1 MKRCL
6 AGFALGVVAL
16 NAWAALDPTVLD
28 QDAAAIQPKLLA
40 WRRDIHEHPELSNR
54 EFRTSKL
61 VADQLKALGLEVHT
75 GIAHTGVAA
84 VLRGDLP
91 GPTIALRADMDA
103 LPVTEQVDL
112 PFKSTVTTDY
122 RGQQTGV
129 MHACGHDAHT
139 AILLSAAEILA
150 AHRKELP
157 GTILF
162 IFQPAEEGA
171 PEGEQG
177 GAPLMLAEGLFD
189 IVKPEA
195 VFGLHVIST
204 MHSGYI
210 GYRPGPFMA
219 GSDFFRIVVTGKQ
232 THGAQPWNGVDPI
245 VVASQIVTGL
255 QTIVSR
261 QLDITDV
268 PSIVTVG
275 AIKGGV
281 RYNIIPDSV
290 EMLGTFRTFRP
301 AVREEV
307 IERIRRTVENIAAAS
322 GATAEFTLGDAPNPA
337 TINDEKLTRRMVPV
351 LERVAPGKVRE
362 LSLQTVSEDFAF
374 YEQRVPGLFF
384 WVGVTATDTD
394 LATAPAN
401 HSPRFTVDEGGLVT
415 GLRAMLSV
423 ALDYLEHGPSGD
435 TQQP

>member
-1 MKRCL
+1 MKRCMV
-6 AGFALGVVAL
+6 GIALGIVAL
-16 NAWAALDPTVLD
+16 NAWAELDMATLD
-28 QDAAAIQPKLLA
+28 RDATAIEPELLA

-103 LPVTEQVDL
+103 LPVAEQVDL
-112 PFKSTVTTDY
+112 PFKSSVTAEY

-139 AILLSAAEILA
+139 AILLSAAKVLA
-150 AHRKELP
+150 AHRKQLP

-171 PEGEQG
+171 PEGEKG

-189 IVKPEA
+189 IARPEA

-204 MHSGYI
+204 LHTGFI

-219 GSDFFRIVVTGKQ
+219 GSDFFRIVVKGKQ

-268 PSIVTVG
+268 PSIVTIG
-275 AIKGGV
+275 AINGGV

-290 EMLGTFRTFRP
+290 EMLGTFRSFRP
-301 AVREEV
+301 AVREQV
-307 IERIRRTVENIAAAS
+307 IERIRRTAENIAVAN

-337 TINDEKLTRRMVPV
+337 TINDEPLTRRMVPV

-362 LSLQTVSEDFAF
+362 LGLQTVSEDFAF
-374 YEQRVPGLFF
+374 YGQDIPGLFF
-384 WVGVTATDTD
+384 WVGVTAPDID

-401 HSPRFTVDEGGLVT
+401 HSPLFDVDESGLVT
-415 GLRAMLSV
+415 GLRALLSV
-423 ALDYLEHGPSGD
+423 AVDYLERGPTGRA
-435 TQQP
+435 QPD

>member
-6 AGFALGVVAL
+6 VGILLGIVAV
-16 NAWAALDPTVLD
+16 NAWADIDPAELD
-28 QDAAAIQPKLLA
+28 QDASAMETRLLA

-61 VADQLKALGLEVHT
+61 VADELKSLGLEVHT

-112 PFKSTVTTDY
+112 PFKSTVKTEY
-122 RGQQTGV
+122 RGQPTGV

-139 AILLSAAEILA
+139 AILLSTAAILA
-150 AHRKELP
+150 EHRKELP
-157 GTILF
+157 GTVLF

-171 PEGEQG
+171 PEGEKG

-189 IVKPEA
+189 VARPEA

-204 MHSGYI
+204 LHTGYI
-210 GYRPGPFMA
+210 GYRAGPFMA

-245 VVASQIVTGL
+245 VIASQIVTGL
-255 QTIVSR
+255 QTVVSR

-307 IERIRRTVENIAAAS
+307 IERIRRTAANIAEAS

-337 TINDEKLTRRMVPV
+337 TINDEGLTHRMLPV

-362 LSLQTVSEDFAF
+362 LGLQTVSEDFA
-374 YEQRVPGLFF
+374 YYGQQVPALFF
-384 WVGVTATDTD
+384 WVGVTAADTD

-401 HSPRFTVDEGGLVT
+401 HSPLFKVDEGGLVT

-423 ALDYLEHGPSGD
+423 AVDYLEHGAQAPAA
-435 TQQP
+435 PR